1 MDFEPGM
8 VLLQGAN
15 GAGKSNLVEAL
26 YLLAI
31 AKSLRASS
39 DRELVGWRP
48 ASEGAHAQ
56 VAAVVQRDS
65 ERLRVQVDLMGAA
78 PPDDGPAVDEPAPAA
93 SVQKYVRVNGAPRRT
108 SDLVG
113 EVNAVMFSAQDLQL
127 VYGPPSL
134 RRRYLD
140 ILISQ
145 LDRQY
150 LRTMQRYHRIVEQR
164 NHLLKSVRERRSDPD
179 ELGFWDGQVVET
191 GKYIMSRR
199 AGILE
204 SLSESAR
211 SIYTQLSGDGEALAL
226 GYSPSVE
233 VGPGAAEDEV
243 ARSLELALVAERPR
257 ELAQG
262 HTTSGPHRDDISVL
276 LGGMEAG
283 PYASRGQCRS
293 AVLAMKLAEAG
304 LLRDERGQGPVLLL
318 DDLLSELDSERRYR
332 VLDQAGRYQQCFITT
347 ADADTIDGGLLSR
360 MARFVV
366 RQGRVER
373 FHAASG
379 AES

>member
-1 MDFEPGM
+1 M

-15 GAGKSNLVEAL
+15 GVGKSNLIEAL

-39 DRELVGWRP
+39 DRELVRWRP
-48 ASEGAHAQ
+48 AAEGAHAQ
-56 VAAVVQRDS
+56 VAAVVHRDS
-65 ERLRVQVDLMGAA
+65 ERLRVQVDLMGAP
-78 PPDDGPAVDEPAPAA
+78 PPDDGPAADGPAPAT

-145 LDRQY
+145 LDRRY
-150 LRTMQRYHRIVEQR
+150 LRALQSYHRTVEQR

-199 AGILE
+199 AGILT
-204 SLSESAR
+204 SLSESAA
-211 SIYTQLSGDGEALAL
+211 SIYSQLSGDGEALAL
-226 GYSPSVE
+226 DYLPSVE
-233 VGPGAAEDEV
+233 VGPGPAEEDV
-243 ARSLELALVAERPR
+243 ARSLELALAEGRPR

-262 HTTSGPHRDDISVL
+262 HTTFGPHRDDISVL

-283 PYASRGQCRS
+283 LYASRGQSRS

-332 VLDQAGRYQQCFITT
+332 VLDQAAKYEQCFVTT
-347 ADADTIDGGLLSR
+347 ADADTIDGRLLSG
-360 MARFVV
+360 MSRFVV
-366 RQGRVER
+366 REGTVKP
-373 FHAASG
+373 FHPASG
-379 AES
+379 AGS